1 MDIFLAILTFI
12 ATALTLIFIL
22 VLALLIKIYSG
33 KSIHKPNYPPVDGT
47 VFHQLFYFTT
57 LYDHQTKTARKHS
70 TYRLLAP
77 DQSEFYTTDVRNV
90 EHILKTKFDKYA
102 KGKYNRDILR
112 DLFGEGIF
120 AVDGDR
126 WKQQRKLS
134 SFEFST
140 RVLRDFSCVV
150 FRGSAAKLVR
160 NISLFAKAND
170 TFDIHD
176 LLMKCTL
183 DSIFKVGFGVEL
195 NCLEGSSKEG
205 VEFMKAFDDANA
217 LVYWRYVD
225 PTWKLK
231 RALNIGSEAALN
243 KNIKVIDTF
252 VNAVITTKRK
262 QLDEQHDS
270 NVKEDILSRFLEA
283 SKKDPDQMT
292 DQYLRDII
300 LNFMIAGKDSTA
312 NTISWFV
319 YMLCKNPLIQEKIL
333 QEVKDFIA
341 ETGDEVDV
349 DNFVDQ
355 ISDETLDKMH
365 YLHASLTETLRL
377 YPAVPVDGR
386 SALED
391 DVLPDGNTVKK
402 GDDIYYLAYAMGRM
416 PYIWGDDAEEF
427 RPERWLDQNGVFQP
441 ESPFKFVAFHEKT
454 LLTGK

>member
-170 TFDIHD
+170 TFDIHVSVALTYLISLFLIRLLLGMKIMPIVD
-176 LLMKCTL
+176 L
-183 DSIFKVGFGVEL
+183 
-195 NCLEGSSKEG
+195 
-205 VEFMKAFDDANA
+205 
-217 LVYWRYVD
+217 
-225 PTWKLK
+225 
-231 RALNIGSEAALN
+231 
-243 KNIKVIDTF
+243 
-252 VNAVITTKRK
+252 
-262 QLDEQHDS
+262 
-270 NVKEDILSRFLEA
+270 
-283 SKKDPDQMT
+283 
-292 DQYLRDII
+292 
-300 LNFMIAGKDSTA
+300 
-312 NTISWFV
+312 
-319 YMLCKNPLIQEKIL
+319 
-333 QEVKDFIA
+333 
-341 ETGDEVDV
+341 
-349 DNFVDQ
+349 
-355 ISDETLDKMH
+355 
-365 YLHASLTETLRL
+365 
-377 YPAVPVDGR
+377 
-386 SALED
+386 
-391 DVLPDGNTVKK
+391 
-402 GDDIYYLAYAMGRM
+402 
-416 PYIWGDDAEEF
+416 
-427 RPERWLDQNGVFQP
+427 
-441 ESPFKFVAFHEKT
+441 
-454 LLTGK
+454 